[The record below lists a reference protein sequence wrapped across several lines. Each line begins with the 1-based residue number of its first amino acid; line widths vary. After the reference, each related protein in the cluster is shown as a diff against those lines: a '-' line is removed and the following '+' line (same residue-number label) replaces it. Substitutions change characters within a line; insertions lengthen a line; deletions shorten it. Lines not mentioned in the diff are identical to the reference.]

1 MVSQRALD
9 VLRVIV
15 EDYVDSREPVGSKA
29 IVERH
34 DFGVSA
40 ATIRNDM
47 ALLEEANL
55 IQAPHTSAGRVPT
68 DLGYRRFVDSLSAV
82 TPLTGQQISAIH
94 RFLDESLDVDD
105 FFGRSV
111 KLLSDLTN
119 QVAMVQFPTLG
130 NDKAAHLEIVPVSP
144 TKAFSVLITTAG
156 SVDRRMIDFDRELD
170 DETIADLRARVS
182 ASIAGVSLGDIDR
195 VMTDLIDSASPS
207 LASCLGAVRHAL
219 RAQVDSHRKDKLI
232 VAGTPKLV
240 RADNDFARTVAPVL
254 DAIEEQVT
262 LLRLFG
268 EMRNAHDDSGVRIGR
283 EMTDDLSDAA
293 IVSRAYSS
301 TGGDS
306 ARVAILGPTRMNYPL
321 NMAAVEAVAQ
331 YLTRVLGDD
340 A

>member
-182 ASIAGVSLGDIDR
+182 ASIAGVSLRDIDR

>member
-15 EDYVDSREPVGSKA
+15 EDYVQSREPVGSKA

-55 IQAPHTSAGRVPT
+55 IHAPHTSAGRVPT
-68 DLGYRRFVDSLSAV
+68 DLGYRRFVDTLGNV
-82 TPLTGQQISAIH
+82 TPLTARQVSAIQ
-94 RFLDESLDVDD
+94 RFLDESLDLDD

-130 NDKAAHLEIVPVSP
+130 DERVAHVEIVSVSP
-144 TKAFSVLITTAG
+144 SRAYCVLITSAG
-156 SVDRRMIDFDRELD
+156 SIDRRVVDFETELD
-170 DETIADLRARVS
+170 TETMSDLRARVGVTVS
-182 ASIAGVSLGDIDR
+182 GVSLGDIDR
-195 VMTDLIDSASPS
+195 AMGT
-207 LASCLGAVRHAL
+207 LASSTPPAL
-219 RAQVDSHRKDKLI
+219 RRAVEVLRTALRLQVDSHRRDKLI

-240 RADNDFARTVAPVL
+240 RADNDFQRSVAPVL

-268 EMRNAHDDSGVRIGR
+268 EMRSAAGDSGVRIGR
-283 EMTDDLSDAA
+283 EMEDDLSDTA

-301 TGGDS
+301 MGGDQ
-306 ARVAILGPTRMNYPL
+306 ARIAILGPTRMNYPL
-321 NMAAVEAVAQ
+321 NMAAVEAVAR
-331 YLTRVLGDD
+331 YLSRVLGDD

>member
-47 ALLEEANL
+47 AMLEEANL
-55 IQAPHTSAGRVPT
+55 IHAPHTSAGRVPT
-68 DLGYRRFVDSLSAV
+68 DLGYRRFVDNLSSV
-82 TPLTGQQISAIH
+82 KPLTAQQIAAIQ
-94 RFLDESLDVDD
+94 RFLDESLDLDD
-105 FFGRSV
+105 FFGRTV
-111 KLLSDLTN
+111 RLLSDLTN
-119 QVAMVQFPTLG
+119 QVALVQFPTLG
-130 NDKAAHLEIVPVSP
+130 NEKVAHVEIVPVSA

-156 SVDRRMIDFDRELD
+156 SIDRRVIDFESELD
-170 DETIADLRARVS
+170 ESTIAAVRTVVMSTVSGVALGEVDAAMARAVD
-182 ASIAGVSLGDIDR
+182 GID
-195 VMTDLIDSASPS
+195 PS
-207 LASCLGAVRHAL
+207 LRNAVDVVRRAL
-219 RAQVDSHRKDKLI
+219 SAQVDSHRTDKLI

-240 RADNDFARTVAPVL
+240 RADNDFARSVAPVL

-268 EMRNAHDDSGVRIGR
+268 EMRATTDDSGVRIGR
-283 EMTDDLSDAA
+283 EMADDLSDTA

-321 NMAAVEAVAQ
+321 NMAAVEAVAR
-331 YLTRVLGDD
+331 YLSHVLGDD